1 MADFFE
7 KVRSGLDKGLNAV
20 SVKSKE
26 VLEVTKIN
34 NQIGGLKDQIARLQR
49 ELGEVVYEMNL
60 QGVINQDGIKDKCEA
75 ITVLK
80 QQIQEKEAELQNVH
94 ANAAASLGQLVCPNC
109 KTEVPEGDKFCGKC
123 GTKVGGV

>member
-7 KVRSGLDKGLNAV
+7 RVRSGLDKGLNTV

-49 ELGEVVYEMNL
+49 ELGEAVYEMNL
-60 QGVINQDGIKDKCEA
+60 QGSIDQNGIKEKCDA
-75 ITVLK
+75 ITALK
-80 QQIQEKEAELQNVH
+80 QQIQEKETELLNVR
-94 ANAAASLGQLVCPNC
+94 ANAAAAMGQLVCPSC
-109 KTEVPEGDKFCGKC
+109 KTEVPEGAKFCGKC
-123 GTKVGGV
+123 GAKLGGV